1 MFFSNLVGDKSGVTL
16 RNGGKSLPFFLAD
29 ADKVSSSTVKLVDD
43 QLSVIPCDVAG
54 LDLFKLNGNPTD
66 CPTPIK
72 GAESLTY
79 NDLRDT
85 EENPLVVVMTKGVK
99 FYNDIP
105 TYLHVLFVNDDFMV
119 AMLVYGA
126 CEFAFA
132 DGSYVALQRC
142 NEVDLDRKSINT
154 TFSCGELQ
162 KMIYARTKGGWDK
175 SYEMVC
181 PLLVRASSKKGISVR
196 CLQENAIVFNQ
207 AEIDRQEKEEVRKE
221 EEARL
226 AKEKSEAEAAEKRKR
241 AQEEAQ
247 RRAKE
252 ELARRQE
259 EIAQKKAAQAKRQ
272 TKSSKSSDN
281 DPTKRNAGAEA
292 FFNLINGIK

>member
-1 MFFSNLVGDKSGVTL
+1 MFFSNLVGDKSGLTL

-29 ADKVSSSTVKLVDD
+29 ADKVTSSTVKLVDGK
-43 QLSVIPCDVAG
+43 LAVVPCDEAG
-54 LDLFKLNGNPTD
+54 LDLFKFEGNPSE

-79 NDLRDT
+79 SDLRDT
-85 EENPLVVVMTKGVK
+85 EDNPLVVVMAKGVK
-99 FYNDIP
+99 FYNDVP

-126 CEFAFA
+126 CEFAFE
-132 DGSYVALQRC
+132 DGSYVPLQRC
-142 NEVDLDRKSINT
+142 SEVDLDRKSIYA
-154 TFSCGELQ
+154 TFSCEEFH

-181 PLLVRASSKKGISVR
+181 PLLVRASTKRGISVR

-207 AEIDRQEKEEVRKE
+207 AEIDRQEAEEVRKE
-221 EEARL
+221 EEARK
-226 AKEKSEAEAAEKRKR
+226 AKEKEEADKAEKRRK

-247 RRAKE
+247 RLAQE
-252 ELARRQE
+252 ERERRME
-259 EIAQKKAAQAKRQ
+259 EIAKKNAAKAQKKS
-272 TKSSKSSDN
+272 KSSKNDD